1 MRFSPL
7 QVGHRPHAK
16 EAIMQPIHR
25 LQRNLFEDHRKTLHI
40 PAALRSVIVR
50 LLENLLVEAL
60 TAGAGSETCAPTTE
74 TREAADEQDHI

>member
-60 TAGAGSETCAPTTE
+60 TGRRQRDVRANH
-74 TREAADEQDHI
+74 RDEGGRG